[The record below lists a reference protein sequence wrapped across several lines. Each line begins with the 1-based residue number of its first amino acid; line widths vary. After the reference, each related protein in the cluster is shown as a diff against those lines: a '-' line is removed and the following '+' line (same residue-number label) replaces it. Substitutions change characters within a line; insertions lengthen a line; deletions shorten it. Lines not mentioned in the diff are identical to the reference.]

1 FLREKCPNKK
11 RTPNDGA
18 VNGIITGIL
27 LRIEYHPSLRAYVGL
42 I

>member
-1 FLREKCPNKK
+1 LFLREKCPHKK

-27 LRIEYHPSLRAYVGL
+27 LTQLKI
-42 I
+42 